1 FVILGCSIVKTL
13 AACLMLLLLIQVAI
27 NVDSF
32 EVQGSSWTSIFV
44 PGNAYPG
51 LYDLRLV
58 VIDGGI
64 EREFIVPRSIW
75 IHRGLESNVVR
86 IAHITD
92 EHYFGSPNPV
102 SDDLRKSAHM
112 LIQLLNSD
120 LVINTGDVA
129 DGAAAN
135 QYIQA
140 KGYWYSFLYTK
151 PVFSYPGN
159 HDRGTN
165 NYQEYV
171 GPREYYRVING
182 TILVAGLDTGD
193 TGFPTEDSLMWLEE
207 VLRSHSH
214 LPIKIVAFHHPIF
227 SGQGLVR
234 ADYTNVTGLVSI
246 YWNTSIAQWMTRL
259 IEDYGVTLV
268 LMGHIHRDQYI
279 LFKSTRTNVS
289 TYFITTTTEA
299 QSRPN
304 YNGLQVI
311 DLGVD
316 RSISFPIMNPWFVGF
331 NYSTTV
337 RNSIPVDTTYLYGYF
352 YSQIVQGNTAY
363 YFNITNTLRG
373 KTYSYNISGEA
384 LLALPW
390 SGGRVNVKL
399 INASGGAGVE
409 LLDYIT
415 YNGFA
420 YPLLNLSIPSDGRL
434 EFVLYRDEDL
444 EPPIVQFKIAIPS
457 PPRVN
462 VTNKLYL
469 DFIDLGWGVK
479 NASAYLLESNGSLS
493 PLKLEYSS
501 GDTWILHINVASA
514 TTVNRTVV
522 VDVVD
527 FAGNSATYNLTI
539 TLYRPGET
547 GSFYYGPPPLNVTV
561 EKFTRIDNCLKDSL
575 PLENFGPGSPAV
587 IRPGEALDIKLR
599 SSSLIIKEAFIEGA
613 FSDGNRVVYRVYKL
627 YPEVYAYEYTR
638 YETAVTTTLTS
649 TISETKTVTT
659 TTTAIIEETHTS
671 TKAVTEIRTTAT
683 VELLTTYAAPAVNYP
698 LVAVSIVLTLVA
710 VAAFL
715 RKRH

>member
-1 FVILGCSIVKTL
+1 
-13 AACLMLLLLIQVAI
+13 MLLLLIQVAI

>member
-1 FVILGCSIVKTL
+1 
-13 AACLMLLLLIQVAI
+13 MLLLLIQVAI

-710 VAAFL
+710 VVAFL

>member
-1 FVILGCSIVKTL
+1 MKTL

-390 SGGRVNVKL
+390 SEGRVNVKL

-710 VAAFL
+710 VVAFL

>member
-1 FVILGCSIVKTL
+1 VKTL

-710 VAAFL
+710 VVAFL

>member
-1 FVILGCSIVKTL
+1 MLYVKAL
-13 AACLMLLLLIQVAI
+13 AACLMLLLVIQVAI

-32 EVQGSSWTSIFV
+32 KAQGSSGTSIVV

-75 IHRGLESNVVR
+75 IHRGLESNAVR

-92 EHYFGSPNPV
+92 EHYFGSPNPI

-120 LVINTGDVA
+120 LVINTGDLA

-159 HDRGTN
+159 HDRGTS
-165 NYQEYV
+165 NYQEHI

-182 TILVAGLDTGD
+182 TILVAGVDTGD

-207 VLRSHSH
+207 VLKSHSH

-234 ADYTNVTGLVSI
+234 ADYTNITGLVSI
-246 YWNTSIAQWMTRL
+246 YWNISRAQWMTRL
-259 IEDYGVTLV
+259 IEDYGVTLA

-299 QSRPN
+299 QSRPD
-304 YNGLQVI
+304 YNGLQII
-311 DLGVD
+311 DLGID
-316 RSISFPIMNPWFVGF
+316 RSISFPVMNPWFVGF

-337 RNSIPVDTTYLYGYF
+337 RNSIPIDTRYLYGYF

-390 SGGRVNVKL
+390 AGERVNVKL
-399 INASGGAGVE
+399 INASGGAGVK

-434 EFVLYRDEDL
+434 EFALYRDEDL
-444 EPPIVQFKIAIPS
+444 EPPTVQFKIAIPS

-522 VDVVD
+522 INIVDL
-527 FAGNSATYNLTI
+527 AGNIATYNLTI
-539 TLYRPGET
+539 TFYKPGET
-547 GSFYYGPPPLNVTV
+547 GGFYYGPPPLNVTV
-561 EKFTRIDNCLKDSL
+561 EKFVRIDNCLKDSL
-575 PLENFGPGSPAV
+575 PLEYFGPGSPV
-587 IRPGEALDIKLR
+587 VVRPGEALNLKLR
-599 SSSLIIKEAFIEGA
+599 SSSLIIKEVYIEGA
-613 FSDGNRVVYRVYKL
+613 FSNGNRVIYRVYKL
-627 YPEVYAYEYTR
+627 YPEVYAYEYIR
-638 YETAVTTTLTS
+638 HEAAVTSTLTS
-649 TISETKTVTT
+649 TISEAKTVTT
-659 TTTAIIEETHTS
+659 TTTATIGETHVF
-671 TKAVTEIRTTAT
+671 TKTITETKTTVTIIP
-683 VELLTTYAAPAVNYP
+683 TTYTAPAVNYP
-698 LVAVSIVLTLVA
+698 LVAVSIVLALVA
-710 VAAFL
+710 VAVFL

>member
-1 FVILGCSIVKTL
+1 MKTL

-32 EVQGSSWTSIFV
+32 EVQGSSRTSIFV

-390 SGGRVNVKL
+390 SEGRVNVKL

-710 VAAFL
+710 VVAFL

>member
-1 FVILGCSIVKTL
+1 
-13 AACLMLLLLIQVAI
+13 MLLLLIQVAI

-120 LVINTGDVA
+120 LVIDTGDVA

>member
-1 FVILGCSIVKTL
+1 MKTL

-710 VAAFL
+710 VVAFL

>member
-1 FVILGCSIVKTL
+1 MLYVKAL
-13 AACLMLLLLIQVAI
+13 AACLMLLLVIQVAI

-32 EVQGSSWTSIFV
+32 KAQGSSGTSIVV

-75 IHRGLESNVVR
+75 IHRGLESNAVR

-92 EHYFGSPNPV
+92 EHYFGSPNPI

-120 LVINTGDVA
+120 LVINTGDLA

-165 NYQEYV
+165 NYQEHI

-182 TILVAGLDTGD
+182 TILVAGVDTGD

-207 VLRSHSH
+207 VLKSHSH

-234 ADYTNVTGLVSI
+234 ADYTNITGLVSI
-246 YWNTSIAQWMTRL
+246 YWNISRAQWMTRL
-259 IEDYGVTLV
+259 IEDYGVTLA

-299 QSRPN
+299 QSRPD
-304 YNGLQVI
+304 YNGLQII
-311 DLGVD
+311 DLGID
-316 RSISFPIMNPWFVGF
+316 RSISFPVMNPWFVGF

-337 RNSIPVDTTYLYGYF
+337 RNSIPIDTRYLYGYF

-373 KTYSYNISGEA
+373 KTYSYNISGEV

-390 SGGRVNVKL
+390 AGERVNVKL
-399 INASGGAGVE
+399 INASGGAGVK

-434 EFVLYRDEDL
+434 EFALYRDEDL
-444 EPPIVQFKIAIPS
+444 EPPTVQFKIAIPS

-522 VDVVD
+522 INIVDL
-527 FAGNSATYNLTI
+527 AGNIATYNLTI
-539 TLYRPGET
+539 TFYKPGET
-547 GSFYYGPPPLNVTV
+547 GGFYYGPPPLNVTV
-561 EKFTRIDNCLKDSL
+561 EKFVRIDNCLKDSL
-575 PLENFGPGSPAV
+575 PLEYFGPGSPV
-587 IRPGEALDIKLR
+587 VVRPGEALNLKLR
-599 SSSLIIKEAFIEGA
+599 SSSLIIKEVYIEGA
-613 FSDGNRVVYRVYKL
+613 FSNGNRVIYRVYKL
-627 YPEVYAYEYTR
+627 YPEVYAYEYIR
-638 YETAVTTTLTS
+638 HEAAVTSTLTS
-649 TISETKTVTT
+649 TISEAKTVTT
-659 TTTAIIEETHTS
+659 TTTATIGETHVF
-671 TKAVTEIRTTAT
+671 TKTITETKTTVTIIP
-683 VELLTTYAAPAVNYP
+683 TTYTAPAVNYP
-698 LVAVSIVLTLVA
+698 LVAVSIVLALVA
-710 VAAFL
+710 VAVFL

>member
-1 FVILGCSIVKTL
+1 MKTL